1 MKTKP
6 LAPPNPAPK
15 PLKRKKDPMTTP
27 TPRRRGFTL
36 VELLV
41 VIAIVAVVGAGVA
54 VTYGR
59 SVVVQARR
67 QTTLHEM
74 GQLRDAFARFHADN
88 APRLLAGLHAPND
101 DEIFPSSDF
110 RLTFSGG
117 DRPVADDRTYGM
129 IEFFERYGLW
139 PLLQPSVSENGERL
153 ENVDFIVF
161 GDPDPLTGEGWQGPY
176 ADAPSRVACIEGDA
190 AYGTL
195 TPAGEN
201 PSDPVFPQIAT
212 RWGGF
217 YRVLYLEHCEDEAD
231 LTQPIY
237 RRLFLVCA
245 ENPEDWDDFDD
256 EELGALTGKRRLGTD
271 SGPLDLAT
279 GALRQRDESRGLTFI
294 ELLNLDI
301 WRTP

>member
-1 MKTKP
+1 MMS
-6 LAPPNPAPK
+6 LPAPR
-15 PLKRKKDPMTTP
+15 P
-27 TPRRRGFTL
+27 RRGFTL

-59 SVVVQARR
+59 NVVVQARR

-101 DEIFPSSDF
+101 NSEIFPSADF
-110 RLTFSGG
+110 LATFTGG
-117 DRPVADDRTYGM
+117 DRPAEGDRTYGM
-129 IEFFERYGLW
+129 VEFFERYGLW
-139 PLLQPSVSENGERL
+139 PLLQPSVAEDGERL
-153 ENVDFIVF
+153 EDADFVVF

-176 ADAPSRVACIEGDA
+176 ADAPSRVACVADG

-195 TPAGEN
+195 VPAGEN

-212 RWGGF
+212 RWDGF
-217 YRVLYLEHCEDEAD
+217 YRVLYLEHCEEETD
-231 LTQPIY
+231 LTQPVY

-256 EELGALTGKRRLGTD
+256 EELGALTGNRRLGD
-271 SGPLDLAT
+271 GSGPLDLAT

-301 WRTP
+301 WRNP

>member
-1 MKTKP
+1 
-6 LAPPNPAPK
+6 
-15 PLKRKKDPMTTP
+15 MTTP

-41 VIAIVAVVGAGVA
+41 VITILAVVGAGVA

-59 SVVVQARR
+59 SVVIQARR

-101 DEIFPSSDF
+101 NEIFPSGDF
-110 RLTFSGG
+110 LATFRSGE
-117 DRPVADDRTYGM
+117 RPAEDDRTYGM
-129 IEFFERYGLW
+129 LEFFERYGLW
-139 PLLQPSVSENGERL
+139 PLLQPSVSEDGERL
-153 ENVDFIVF
+153 EDVDFIVF
-161 GDPDPLTGEGWQGPY
+161 GDPDPLTGEGWKGPY
-176 ADAPSRVACIEGDA
+176 ADAPSRVACIEEN
-190 AYGTL
+190 YGTL
-195 TPAGEN
+195 VRAGEGEN
-201 PSDPVFPQIAT
+201 DPLFPQIGT
-212 RWGGF
+212 RWDGF

-245 ENPEDWDDFDD
+245 ENPETWDELTAD
-256 EELGALTGKRRLGTD
+256 ELGALTGNRRLGAD

-279 GALRQRDESRGLTFI
+279 GALRQRDESRGLTFV